1 MGGTNET
8 KMAGLR
14 IHHNNG
20 EVHVHDD
27 RRKQKFSMDER
38 AFSGEITKALKDLK
52 QTDAVSVIEGKGAD
66 LVIGKNNQG
75 YFMALAGNVTAS
87 EINDLIK
94 GL

>member
-27 RRKQKFSMDER
+27 RRNQKFSMDEKD
-38 AFSGEITKALKDLK
+38 FSREIKSAVETLK
-52 QTDAVSVIEGKGAD
+52 QRDTVAVIEGKGMD
-66 LVIGKNNQG
+66 LCIGKSNQG
-75 YFMALAGNVTAS
+75 YFMALAGNVTVS
-87 EINDLIK
+87 EINDLTK